1 MFARSVAL
9 VVLVGSGGCGSF
21 IGKGLAPTIAVNR
34 PVSLEI
40 TASGDQ
46 RRDIDQA
53 VDWIVGYSR
62 SLHRAKGGVGDG
74 RVKLIGTLTQKK
86 AILAGTDSTWT
97 LEVVTVRD
105 DTQVVHDAR
114 SWSVYEQNSNV
125 PYEVE
130 KLISQSVVW
139 ALERAGNGLAGAP
152 AAEPVVERTPEPVVA
167 PSPEA
172 AAPVDS
178 DSPPLADPRKKPRK
192 KH

>member
-9 VVLVGSGGCGSF
+9 LVVVGSSGCGSF
-21 IGKGLAPTIAVNR
+21 IGKGLAPSVSLNR

-40 TASGDQ
+40 TVSGDQ
-46 RRDIDQA
+46 RRDIDEA
-53 VDWIVGYSR
+53 VNWIVRDSR
-62 SLHRAKGGVGDG
+62 SLHRHEGDG

-97 LEVVTVRD
+97 LEVVTIRG
-105 DTQVVHDAR
+105 DTQVVHDAK

-152 AAEPVVERTPEPVVA
+152 APEPVEREPEPVVA
-167 PSPEA
+167 PPPEA

-178 DSPPLADPRKKPRK
+178 EAPPLGDTRKKPRK